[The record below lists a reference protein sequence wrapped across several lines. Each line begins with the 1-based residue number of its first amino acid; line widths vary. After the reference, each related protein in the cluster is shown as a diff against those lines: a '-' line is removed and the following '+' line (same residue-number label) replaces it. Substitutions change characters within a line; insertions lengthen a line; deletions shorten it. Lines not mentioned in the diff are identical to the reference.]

1 MVTDVKA
8 ASGDRASKAP
18 AVLAALDAAFADRI
32 SRCFDSMCDTSE
44 EEHAVRLFLDRFK
57 VATDMWNQAKA
68 AVEQE
73 YPA

>member
-32 SRCFDSMCDTSE
+32 SRCFDSMCDTFE
-44 EEHAVRLFLDRFK
+44 DEQATALFMQRFK
-57 VATDMWNQAKA
+57 QATDAWNVAKA
-68 AVEQE
+68 AVELE
-73 YPA
+73 YPV